1 MAAFPPSSPSAS
13 SSSASSLPSLYPSSS
28 YSSIHSPPLTSEIKI
43 IPAGHVWHLALRL
56 FCTFPMIH
64 ADRVLLAN
72 LSSLPLSPSQR
83 PSCLRARDQLET
95 LIARHGHPTRVSLS
109 SLEEL
114 TATSSTYS
122 PPSPQS
128 PVSETTDYFA
138 SLNLNHSASRPIP
151 IPKPSHITHDHDFP
165 VTPLTGRFDK
175 GYYFAHREH
184 IERSRDKSAHQRPS
198 RPGHRS
204 HFSEPSRMRSDS
216 STLYAPVA
224 TPAMSS
230 AGRPLSPQPSRSR
243 GGNSSK
249 PAPAFHLGSLP
260 RFHPAVYQPSGTSQT
275 LSAQPPSPRQ
285 PRQHGYRTSASSR
298 DSMWRDL
305 ADGNILV
312 KAPSRPLSPS
322 PSAPRLD
329 PLNSPGPVT
338 PLALEDAGGYL
349 GSGTTSDLTARESHY
364 SGPAPDAVDK
374 LIARE
379 AERARQKARKG
390 LKGY

>member
-1 MAAFPPSSPSAS
+1 MYSLLFGLRAFF
-13 SSSASSLPSLYPSSS
+13 L
-28 YSSIHSPPLTSEIKI
+28 PLTDPPGWPALLFHLHLPGEIKI
-43 IPAGHVWHLALRL
+43 ISVGHVWHLTPGL

-83 PSCLRARDQLET
+83 PSSLRARDQLET
-95 LIARHGHPTRVSLS
+95 LIARHGHPPRVSLS

-128 PVSETTDYFA
+128 PVSDTTDYLA
-138 SLNLNHSASRPIP
+138 TPSLNPSASRPIP
-151 IPKPSHITHDHDFP
+151 IPKRSHSTQAHDFP

-175 GYYFAHREH
+175 GYYFAQREQAL
-184 IERSRDKSAHQRPS
+184 ERSRDKPAHRQSS
-198 RPGHRS
+198 RPGHRP
-204 HFSEPSRMRSDS
+204 HFSESSRMRSDS

-230 AGRPLSPQPSRSR
+230 GRPLSPQPSRAR
-243 GGNSSK
+243 GGNPSK
-249 PAPAFHLGSLP
+249 TAPSFQLGSLP
-260 RFHPAVYQPSGTSQT
+260 RFHPAVYQGSGTSQT
-275 LSAQPPSPRQ
+275 LSAQPPSSPRQ
-285 PRQHGYRTSASSR
+285 SRQHGYRASAGSR
-298 DSMWRDL
+298 DSLFQYREL
-305 ADGNILV
+305 ADGNTLV

-322 PSAPRLD
+322 APRLD
-329 PLNSPGPVT
+329 PLRSPGPVT

-349 GSGTTSDLTARESHY
+349 GSGTTADTARESHY
-364 SGPAPDAVDK
+364 SGPAPDVVER

>member
-1 MAAFPPSSPSAS
+1 
-13 SSSASSLPSLYPSSS
+13 
-28 YSSIHSPPLTSEIKI
+28 
-43 IPAGHVWHLALRL
+43 
-56 FCTFPMIH
+56 
-64 ADRVLLAN
+64 
-72 LSSLPLSPSQR
+72 
-83 PSCLRARDQLET
+83 
-95 LIARHGHPTRVSLS
+95 
-109 SLEEL
+109 
-114 TATSSTYS
+114 
-122 PPSPQS
+122 
-128 PVSETTDYFA
+128 
-138 SLNLNHSASRPIP
+138 
-151 IPKPSHITHDHDFP
+151 
-165 VTPLTGRFDK
+165 
-175 GYYFAHREH
+175 
-184 IERSRDKSAHQRPS
+184 
-198 RPGHRS
+198 
-204 HFSEPSRMRSDS
+204 MRSDS

-230 AGRPLSPQPSRSR
+230 AGRPLSPQPSRAR

-260 RFHPAVYQPSGTSQT
+260 RFHPAVYQSSGTSQT

-285 PRQHGYRTSASSR
+285 PRQHGYRASAGSR

-305 ADGNILV
+305 ADGNILI

-349 GSGTTSDLTARESHY
+349 GSGTTTDPTARESHY
-364 SGPAPDAVDK
+364 SGPAPDAVEK